1 MNNENAPAQTETPDD
16 LKAKAEAIAA
26 AHLAETGSAPTA
38 PPESSAPAEPAPF
51 SAEWF
56 DAALAANT
64 QQMQAHYDAYRQLE
78 GVVLMLQQQR
88 ALAVKE

>member
-38 PPESSAPAEPAPF
+38 PAPF
-51 SAEWF
+51 TAAWF
-56 DAALAANT
+56 DAAIAANT

-78 GVVLMLQQQR
+78 GVVLMLQQQK
-88 ALAVKE
+88 ALAHKE